1 MLNSIDRIT
10 WRNGFRL
17 NGAPAVM
24 EDIEDIFEGRRA
36 AALSIWAQYEK
47 LKEELRE
54 MSTALRLSWARNAW
68 STSDSSARSWKFL
81 PLAACAS
88 WLKAVAI
95 FPLI

>member
-54 MSTALRLSWARNAW
+54 MNLS
-68 STSDSSARSWKFL
+68 
-81 PLAACAS
+81 PEEYQAACRQIAEV
-88 WLKAVAI
+88 LGI
-95 FPLI
+95 

>member
-36 AALSIWAQYEK
+36 AALSVWAQYEK

-54 MSTALRLSWARNAW
+54 MELS
-68 STSDSSARSWKFL
+68 
-81 PLAACAS
+81 PEEYQAACRQIAEA
-88 WLKAVAI
+88 LGI
-95 FPLI
+95 

>member
-47 LKEELRE
+47 QKEELRE
-54 MSTALRLSWARNAW
+54 MNLS
-68 STSDSSARSWKFL
+68 
-81 PLAACAS
+81 PEEYQAACRQIAET
-88 WLKAVAI
+88 LGI
-95 FPLI
+95 

>member
-36 AALSIWAQYEK
+36 AALSIWAPYEK

-54 MSTALRLSWARNAW
+54 MELSP
-68 STSDSSARSWKFL
+68 DEYQ
-81 PLAACAS
+81 AACRQIS
-88 WLKAVAI
+88 ETLGI
-95 FPLI
+95 

>member
-1 MLNSIDRIT
+1 M
-10 WRNGFRL
+10 

-54 MSTALRLSWARNAW
+54 MNLS
-68 STSDSSARSWKFL
+68 
-81 PLAACAS
+81 PEEYQAACRQIAEM
-88 WLKAVAI
+88 LGI
-95 FPLI
+95 

>member
-36 AALSIWAQYEK
+36 AALSVWAQYEK

-54 MSTALRLSWARNAW
+54 MNLS
-68 STSDSSARSWKFL
+68 
-81 PLAACAS
+81 PEEYQAACRQIAET
-88 WLKAVAI
+88 LGI
-95 FPLI
+95 

>member
-17 NGAPAVM
+17 NGAPAVI

-36 AALSIWAQYEK
+36 AALSVWAQYEK

-54 MSTALRLSWARNAW
+54 MELS
-68 STSDSSARSWKFL
+68 
-81 PLAACAS
+81 PEEYQAACRQIAET
-88 WLKAVAI
+88 LGI
-95 FPLI
+95 

>member
-54 MSTALRLSWARNAW
+54 MNLSPE
-68 STSDSSARSWKFL
+68 KYQ
-81 PLAACAS
+81 AACRQIAET
-88 WLKAVAI
+88 LGI
-95 FPLI
+95 

>member
-17 NGAPAVM
+17 NGVPAVM

-54 MSTALRLSWARNAW
+54 MELS
-68 STSDSSARSWKFL
+68 
-81 PLAACAS
+81 PEEYQAACRQIAEA
-88 WLKAVAI
+88 LGI
-95 FPLI
+95 

>member
-47 LKEELRE
+47 LGIR
-54 MSTALRLSWARNAW
+54 
-68 STSDSSARSWKFL
+68 
-81 PLAACAS
+81 
-88 WLKAVAI
+88 I
-95 FPLI
+95 

>member
-54 MSTALRLSWARNAW
+54 MELS
-68 STSDSSARSWKFL
+68 
-81 PLAACAS
+81 PEEYQAACCQIAET
-88 WLKAVAI
+88 LGI
-95 FPLI
+95 

>member
-24 EDIEDIFEGRRA
+24 EDIEDIFEGRRT

-47 LKEELRE
+47 QKEELRE
-54 MSTALRLSWARNAW
+54 MNLS
-68 STSDSSARSWKFL
+68 
-81 PLAACAS
+81 PEEYQAACRQIAET
-88 WLKAVAI
+88 LGI
-95 FPLI
+95 

>member
-47 LKEELRE
+47 LKEELRVME
-54 MSTALRLSWARNAW
+54 LS
-68 STSDSSARSWKFL
+68 
-81 PLAACAS
+81 PEEYQAACRQIAET
-88 WLKAVAI
+88 LGI
-95 FPLI
+95 

>member
-36 AALSIWAQYEK
+36 AELSIWAQYEK
-47 LKEELRE
+47 LKEELCE
-54 MSTALRLSWARNAW
+54 MNLS
-68 STSDSSARSWKFL
+68 
-81 PLAACAS
+81 PEEYQAACRQIAET
-88 WLKAVAI
+88 LGI
-95 FPLI
+95 

>member
-47 LKEELRE
+47 LKEEIRE
-54 MSTALRLSWARNAW
+54 MNLS
-68 STSDSSARSWKFL
+68 
-81 PLAACAS
+81 PEEYHAACRQIAET
-88 WLKAVAI
+88 LGI
-95 FPLI
+95 

>member
-17 NGAPAVM
+17 NGAPVVM

-54 MSTALRLSWARNAW
+54 MNLS
-68 STSDSSARSWKFL
+68 
-81 PLAACAS
+81 PEEYQAACRQIAET
-88 WLKAVAI
+88 LGI
-95 FPLI
+95 

>member
-54 MSTALRLSWARNAW
+54 MELS
-68 STSDSSARSWKFL
+68 
-81 PLAACAS
+81 PEEYQAACRQIAEM
-88 WLKAVAI
+88 LGI
-95 FPLI
+95 

>member
-54 MSTALRLSWARNAW
+54 MDLSP
-68 STSDSSARSWKFL
+68 DEYQ
-81 PLAACAS
+81 AACRQIA
-88 WLKAVAI
+88 KALGI
-95 FPLI
+95 

>member
-17 NGAPAVM
+17 NGAPAVI

-36 AALSIWAQYEK
+36 AALSVWAQYEK

-54 MSTALRLSWARNAW
+54 IELS
-68 STSDSSARSWKFL
+68 
-81 PLAACAS
+81 PEEYQAACRQIAET
-88 WLKAVAI
+88 LGI
-95 FPLI
+95 

>member
-17 NGAPAVM
+17 NGAPAVI

-36 AALSIWAQYEK
+36 AALSVWAQYEK

-54 MSTALRLSWARNAW
+54 MELS
-68 STSDSSARSWKFL
+68 
-81 PLAACAS
+81 PEEYQAACRQIAEV
-88 WLKAVAI
+88 LGI
-95 FPLI
+95 

>member
-47 LKEELRE
+47 LKEEIRE
-54 MSTALRLSWARNAW
+54 MELS
-68 STSDSSARSWKFL
+68 
-81 PLAACAS
+81 PEEYQAACRQIAEM
-88 WLKAVAI
+88 LGI
-95 FPLI
+95 

>member
-54 MSTALRLSWARNAW
+54 MELS
-68 STSDSSARSWKFL
+68 
-81 PLAACAS
+81 PEEYQAACHQIAET
-88 WLKAVAI
+88 LGI
-95 FPLI
+95 

>member
-36 AALSIWAQYEK
+36 AALSVWAQYEK

-54 MSTALRLSWARNAW
+54 MELSP
-68 STSDSSARSWKFL
+68 DEYQ
-81 PLAACAS
+81 AACRQIAET
-88 WLKAVAI
+88 LGI
-95 FPLI
+95 

>member
-54 MSTALRLSWARNAW
+54 IELS
-68 STSDSSARSWKFL
+68 
-81 PLAACAS
+81 PEEYQAACRQIAET
-88 WLKAVAI
+88 LGI
-95 FPLI
+95 

>member
-36 AALSIWAQYEK
+36 AALSVWAQYEK

-54 MSTALRLSWARNAW
+54 IELS
-68 STSDSSARSWKFL
+68 
-81 PLAACAS
+81 PEEYQAACRQIAEA
-88 WLKAVAI
+88 LGI
-95 FPLI
+95 

>member
-54 MSTALRLSWARNAW
+54 MNLS
-68 STSDSSARSWKFL
+68 
-81 PLAACAS
+81 PEEYQ
-88 WLKAVAI
+88 AVCRQIAETLGI
-95 FPLI
+95 

>member
-36 AALSIWAQYEK
+36 AALSVWAQYEK

-54 MSTALRLSWARNAW
+54 MKLS
-68 STSDSSARSWKFL
+68 
-81 PLAACAS
+81 PEEYQAACRQIAET
-88 WLKAVAI
+88 LGI
-95 FPLI
+95 

>member
-36 AALSIWAQYEK
+36 AALSVWAQYEK

-54 MSTALRLSWARNAW
+54 IELS
-68 STSDSSARSWKFL
+68 
-81 PLAACAS
+81 PEEYQAACRQIAET
-88 WLKAVAI
+88 LGI
-95 FPLI
+95 